1 MAEAES
7 DVYSA
12 AIEYGG
18 QCIGIDSLK
27 DEQKSVLVQFL
38 WMKYVFESPFVNE
51 NLFRCNPLMQ
61 FLMTRWD
68 SVTKLC
74 ISLFQA
80 LDIWRKKTYF
90 SWPYEVLSGEGG
102 IDLEKGYGMSGPKD
116 PIFMPI

>member
-51 NLFRCNPLMQ
+51 NLFRCNPLVQ

-74 ISLFQA
+74 IFSSTGHL
-80 LDIWRKKTYF
+80 KKENYF